1 MNWRTGR
8 ANGCLTLLAFVLG
21 PICLASAQSTQTP
34 LVTTT
39 TVPLQPFALQVRQ
52 IESALEYLGQP
63 LSSAEQQE
71 INDAIAD
78 SDDSAAVG
86 RTEQI
91 LDRHTIAIVDINP
104 ESRVQVRP
112 GSAKPELVELGTW

>member
-1 MNWRTGR
+1 MNSRTHR
-8 ANGCLTLLAFVLG
+8 ANRCAKLMAFVLG
-21 PICLASAQSTQTP
+21 SIFFACAQSNQTP
-34 LVTTT
+34 LVTPTNT
-39 TVPLQPFALQVRQ
+39 IPLQPFALQVRQ

-63 LSSAEQQE
+63 LRSAEQQQ

-78 SDDSAAVG
+78 SDEPAAVA

-91 LDRHTIAIVDINP
+91 LDKHTIAIVDINP

-112 GSAKPELVELGTW
+112 GSAK